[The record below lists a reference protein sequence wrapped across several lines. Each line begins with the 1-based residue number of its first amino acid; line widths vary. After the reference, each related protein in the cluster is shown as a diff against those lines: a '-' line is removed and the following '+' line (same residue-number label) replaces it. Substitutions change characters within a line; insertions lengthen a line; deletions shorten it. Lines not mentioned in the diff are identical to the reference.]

1 MQGGNFEAFSVGR
14 WLDDSSP
21 LAGTSRS
28 LVELLR
34 TLEGPEARAEGSDGA
49 APRVHGCLLP
59 WGDHLPALQMH
70 LLWVKH

>member
-1 MQGGNFEAFSVGR
+1 MQAGNFEAFSVGR

-28 LVELLR
+28 LAELLH

-49 APRVHGCLLP
+49 TRQVHGRLLP
-59 WGDHLPALQMH
+59 WGDHLPALQTH
-70 LLWVKH
+70 LPCQPG